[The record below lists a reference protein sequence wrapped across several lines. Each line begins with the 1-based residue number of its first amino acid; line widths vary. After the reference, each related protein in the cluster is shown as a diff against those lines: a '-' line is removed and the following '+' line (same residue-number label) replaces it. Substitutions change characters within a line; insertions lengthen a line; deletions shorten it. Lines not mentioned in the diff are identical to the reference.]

1 MAVEKATGIVIRLTD
16 YSETSQIATFLT
28 DRFGKVAAIA
38 KGAKRPKSGTG
49 GAIDMLTMNEIL
61 FSASPS
67 GGLANL
73 REARVLEQF
82 GVGRLSSTHYY
93 AGLYFAELAD
103 IFALGSEGSS
113 ALFDLLAETLRALS
127 CGAPEAAANLVFY
140 FESHV
145 LMVSG
150 LAPNLGQCVHCGRAP
165 AHEENVRISLVDGG
179 ILCKDCPGGAKI
191 APATLAALKRVC
203 ESTVGSVQRLR
214 LHKAQANEVGGVL
227 SAMVIYGAHRVPRL
241 LQYVRPDFEKSWK
254 KWTAG
259 AASSK

>member
-1 MAVEKATGIVIRLTD
+1 MAVEKATGVVIRLTD

-28 DRFGKVAAIA
+28 DSFGKVTAIA

-49 GAIDMLTMNEIL
+49 GALDMLTLNEIV
-61 FSASPS
+61 FSTSAS

-73 REARVLEQF
+73 REAKVLEQF
-82 GVGRLSSTHYY
+82 GVGRMSSAHYY

-103 IFALGSEGSS
+103 IFGVGTEGSPV
-113 ALFDLLAETLRALS
+113 LFDLLVETLRALS
-127 CGAPEAAANLVFY
+127 DADAEGAANLIFY

-150 LAPNLGQCVHCGRAP
+150 LAPNLGQCVHCGRVP
-165 AHEENVRISLVDGG
+165 PPDENVRISLVDGG
-179 ILCKDCPGGAKI
+179 ILCEECPGGVRI
-191 APATLAALKRVC
+191 APVTLAALKRVL
-203 ESTVGSVQRLR
+203 ESTVQSVRRLR
-214 LHKAQANEVGGVL
+214 LQKAQAAEIGGVL

-241 LQYVRPDFEKSWK
+241 LHYVRPDFEKSWK